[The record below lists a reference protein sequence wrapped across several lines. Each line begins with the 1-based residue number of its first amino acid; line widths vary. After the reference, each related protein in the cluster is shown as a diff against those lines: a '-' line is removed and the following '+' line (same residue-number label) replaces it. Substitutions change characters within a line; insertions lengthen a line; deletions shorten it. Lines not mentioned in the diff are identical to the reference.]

1 MKIAVIGAGISG
13 LSIAKML
20 SRKQYEV
27 EVFEAKDVIGGIAKT
42 EQVNGVTYHK
52 TGGHCFNSKY
62 QEVLDFVF
70 SIYPAE
76 KWNKVERIAKIYFKE
91 RFVSYPI
98 EFSLKEIFEFDQDLV
113 FKIIEDLFAKND
125 FEPNN
130 LEEWFIDKFGR
141 TLAEEYFIPYNRK
154 IWGKDLSSMSYEWVH
169 DKLPIPNKRE
179 IVKSLLKEAKDD
191 MPHAFFYYPKTNDQ
205 FDFISALAE
214 GLKIKLNYN
223 IESIEC
229 VNNYWVLNGA
239 EKFDTVISTVPMN
252 LLLNLIKN
260 TPDKILRAAEKLE
273 YNKITTMLW
282 EAEPTT
288 NTWTYFPSKD
298 TIFHRH
304 IHIGNFFKPQKNHII
319 TEAMGNVS
327 EDCMI
332 KEGRKFKHLIKPLSY
347 NVSDH
352 AYVVYDENYTYS
364 KKVILDYLNEI
375 NLHTL
380 GRFGEWE
387 YYNMDL
393 CIKSSLEL
401 VRTKF
406 E

>member
-1 MKIAVIGAGISG
+1 MFT
-13 LSIAKML
+13 
-20 SRKQYEV
+20 Q
-27 EVFEAKDVIGGIAKT
+27 
-42 EQVNGVTYHK
+42 H
-52 TGGHCFNSKY
+52 
-62 QEVLDFVF
+62 
-70 SIYPAE
+70 
-76 KWNKVERIAKIYFKE
+76 
-91 RFVSYPI
+91 
-98 EFSLKEIFEFDQDLV
+98 
-113 FKIIEDLFAKND
+113 D

-130 LEEWFIDKFGR
+130 LEEWFVHKFGR

-154 IWGKDLSSMSYEWVH
+154 IWGKDLYSMSYEWVH

-179 IVKSLLKEAKDD
+179 IINSLLRDARDD

-205 FDFISALAE
+205 FDFILALAE
-214 GLKIKLNYN
+214 GLKVNLNYKVEK
-223 IESIEC
+223 IEYI
-229 VNNYWVLNGA
+229 NDFWVLNGID
-239 EKFDTVISTVPMN
+239 KFDTLISTVPMN
-252 LLLNLIKN
+252 LLPKLIEN
-260 TPDKILRAAEKLE
+260 ISEKIIRVAENLE
-273 YNKITTMLW
+273 YNKVTTMLW
-282 EAEPTT
+282 EAESTT

-319 TEAMGNVS
+319 TEAMGEVL
-327 EDCMI
+327 EECMI

-347 NVSDH
+347 HVSNH
-352 AYVVYDENYTYS
+352 AYVVYDENYTSS
-364 KKVILDYLNEI
+364 KKLILDYLNEI